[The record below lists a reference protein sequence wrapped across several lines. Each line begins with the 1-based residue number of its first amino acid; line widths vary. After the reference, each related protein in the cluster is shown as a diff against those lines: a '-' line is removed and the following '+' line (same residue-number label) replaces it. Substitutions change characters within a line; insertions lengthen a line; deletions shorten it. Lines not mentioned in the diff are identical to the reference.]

1 MKALHASQALAEAI
15 TTAALDCVV
24 VIDEYGAVVSF
35 NPAAETT
42 FGYLAADAVGRSI
55 ADLIVPPD
63 DREAH
68 AASMLRYRTT
78 GDARWLGRRVEMD
91 AMRADGTIF
100 PAELAVTEVKLPERR
115 LLAALSARPHD
126 AEAG

>member
-1 MKALHASQALAEAI
+1 M
-15 TTAALDCVV
+15 
-24 VIDEYGAVVSF
+24 VIDEAGVVVSF

-63 DREAH
+63 FVRHSSEISAISDV
-68 AASMLRYRTT
+68 
-78 GDARWLGRRVEMD
+78 GDARWLGRRVEME

-100 PAELAVTEVKLPERR
+100 PAEPR
-115 LLAALSARPHD
+115 
-126 AEAG
+126 